1 MIKFLNGSLVVSDSV
16 RWAPVV
22 HFDQHLGT
30 VHSKR
35 WLKYVFSLF
44 VVQKMKKARNYTQ
57 NLVKKLFFFQ
67 FVPECWSRVLF
78 TECQREALYLTRQ
91 KGRAEIGTLTAFV
104 LHS

>member
-22 HFDQHLGT
+22 HFDQRLGT

-44 VVQKMKKARNYTQ
+44 VVQKMKKARKS
-57 NLVKKLFFFQ
+57 KKLDPKFSLKIVFSFSLHQ
-67 FVPECWSRVLF
+67 NV
-78 TECQREALYLTRQ
+78 
-91 KGRAEIGTLTAFV
+91 GRGFYSQNARGKHCTLPNKNGEQN
-104 LHS
+104 